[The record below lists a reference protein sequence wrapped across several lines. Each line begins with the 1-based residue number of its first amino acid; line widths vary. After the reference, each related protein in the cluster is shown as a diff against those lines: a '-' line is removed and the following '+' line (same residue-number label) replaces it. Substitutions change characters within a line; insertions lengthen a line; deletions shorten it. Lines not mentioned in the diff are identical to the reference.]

1 MKEENTTSLVTRVLE
16 WLPEQLRDRVN
27 SSSTLLNIILNE
39 VLSDRDVRITGGA
52 GAARAEAALIAA
64 LHKSQQREESKRHL
78 TLVVSPSREA
88 EEIMFGIAKD
98 LTAATELTVHASYP
112 LRTKGMIINA
122 FEQPA
127 DLIVSSL
134 HGVEKLI
141 GAGVLDLSDVR
152 TVILDDIEWFEAL
165 GEIRKLARFVK
176 KLPAARQLI
185 GITAPGELNEHLV
198 DLLHAP
204 VVCRAPE
211 LGMDM
216 PEITERL
223 IVIPKDHWANTVN
236 ELAESGSVLYLS
248 ESPTDA
254 TRIVGF
260 LKASG
265 YDPKRVTPTQTDTAK
280 ELLILKFTAGL
291 VPYVITSNAMLAGF
305 KKASL
310 KKIVQ
315 TDVPGGARSYLCHAE
330 YLGAGGELVTVVTPE
345 DLPLIEA
352 LLLSAQKKL
361 VVENPLGLENI
372 PAEVGQIVSRQKLTI
387 RTDFGKTPVESTEE
401 DTAPSE
407 NVDAPLEEI
416 EAPREN
422 RPYKRKNPKFVK
434 NKFQKKDKFR
444 HKPHRHTEEGDAQTA
459 EDAPQGEEKTEET
472 GEKKYFKKRFPYNK
486 KRYEKRPYRDRQDEK
501 PAEAA
506 ERPTSESSAPVE
518 AASKTETTGVSER
531 TENAKEER
539 SWRPKTKYNR
549 LRKTYVKDRRQAKP
563 EGEESAPPAQA
574 AVADSPATNDAGQPA
589 AKPKKFTK
597 YPQKKRPYQPKAKKP
612 QTKSREER
620 WEDDDDNFGNSIHY
634 QPRRQNLRTLRS
646 DEPLHWEPS
655 DPFHPSSQALSLP
668 QMMPD
673 EIGYRPNR
681 SKNDRN
687 GNFKRPRK
695 PGFKK
700 FRGSGDN

>member
-1 MKEENTTSLVTRVLE
+1 MKEENTTSLITRVLE
-16 WLPEQLRDRVN
+16 WLPEHLRDRVN

-64 LHKSQQREESKRHL
+64 LHKSHQREESKRHL

-98 LTAATELTVHASYP
+98 LTANSELTVHASYL

-165 GEIRKLARFVK
+165 GDIRKLARFVD

-185 GITAPGELNEHLV
+185 GITAPGELTERLV

-211 LGMDM
+211 LGMDVAN
-216 PEITERL
+216 ITERL
-223 IVIPKDHWANTVN
+223 IVISKDNWGNTIN

-248 ESPTDA
+248 ESPTES

-260 LKASG
+260 LKSSG
-265 YDPKRVTPTQTDTAK
+265 HDPKRVTPTQTDTAK

-291 VPYVITSNAMLAGF
+291 VPYVITSNALMSGF

-315 TDVPGGARSYLCHAE
+315 TDIPGGARSYLSHAE
-330 YLGAGGELVTVVTPE
+330 YLGAGGELVTVITPE
-345 DLPLIEA
+345 DLPLVEA

-361 VVENPLGLENI
+361 IVENPLELEDI

-387 RTDFGKTPVESTEE
+387 RTDFSKTPTENAEAEPASTDSVE
-401 DTAPSE
+401 
-407 NVDAPLEEI
+407 APLEEV
-416 EAPREN
+416 EEHREK

-434 NKFQKKDKFR
+434 NKYQKKDKFR
-444 HKPHRHTEEGDAQTA
+444 HKPHRRAEESDAQTA
-459 EDAPQGEEKTEET
+459 EGAPQGEEKTEET

-486 KRYEKRPYRDRQDEK
+486 KRYEKRPYRDRQEEK

-506 ERPTSESSAPVE
+506 VRPVAETNAPVE
-518 AASKTETTGVSER
+518 FDPQAETTAAPER

-539 SWRPKTKYNR
+539 NWRPKTKYNR
-549 LRKTYVKDRRQAKP
+549 LRKTHVKDRRQAKP
-563 EGEESAPPAQA
+563 EGEESARTVA
-574 AVADSPATNDAGQPA
+574 ADSPAENDAGQPA

-620 WEDDDDNFGNSIHY
+620 WDDDDDNFGNSIHY

-673 EIGYRPNR
+673 EIGYRPNH
-681 SKNDRN
+681 SKNDHN

-695 PGFKK
+695 PGLKK
-700 FRGSGDN
+700 YRGSGDN